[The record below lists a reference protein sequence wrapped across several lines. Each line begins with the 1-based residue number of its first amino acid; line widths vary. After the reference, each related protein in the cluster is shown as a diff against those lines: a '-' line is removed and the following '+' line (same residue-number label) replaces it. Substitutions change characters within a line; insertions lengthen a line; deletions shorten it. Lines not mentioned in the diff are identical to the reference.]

1 MGSWKMCLVSQW
13 VIFHFHDGRKGKW
26 LQKLVSRTRKLLKH
40 VDFSGQANALI
51 YLMSSSDLS
60 THDV

>member
-1 MGSWKMCLVSQW
+1 MVVKVGFENSKKTPETCRFFRCWFW
-13 VIFHFHDGRKGKW
+13 G
-26 LQKLVSRTRKLLKH
+26 
-40 VDFSGQANALI
+40 GQANALI